1 MGKLSISSPNTEQHD
16 HRKGPQ
22 RRVLKKRRLHTPEKL
37 NPKRSHKITI
47 WIMSGIRYQTSIF
60 VSDRKEERQRA
71 ADNRKR
77 VHLPTTCRS
86 ANRADAQ
93 IKRWTLS
100 EPCELGRPSI
110 GPRRHDSMWLT
121 WVKVVLGPF
130 PKRKGSRLPGRNPA
144 SIRPSH
150 YGRHL
155 SACNHLPFIRHPRR
169 S

>member
-1 MGKLSISSPNTEQHD
+1 MGKLSISSPNTEQHN
-16 HRKGPQ
+16 HPKGPQ
-22 RRVLKKRRLHTPEKL
+22 QRVLKKRRLHTPEKL
-37 NPKRSHKITI
+37 NPKRSDKTTI

-100 EPCELGRPSI
+100 EPCELGRPAM